1 MDNISTF
8 FEIIV
13 NSWYYMLP
21 WFLGF
26 AVAFGLLEYLFPCN
40 KGQTSSWRSLA
51 TDASYYFIMPFFT
64 RIITAIY
71 TGFGIAVLFRDVS
84 PDAVSKILHTG
95 FGPVADM
102 PIWLQAAV
110 IFIIS
115 DVILYWAH
123 RLFHTGKLW
132 RYHAI
137 HHSSKKINWHSTYR
151 FHPVNTWLTFTLLDT
166 AVLFIGFSLEAVLL
180 MGTFNALYSAMV
192 HANVK
197 WTFGPFKYIFASPV
211 FHRWH
216 HVAEGEGLDKNFAP
230 TFPLLD
236 IIFGT
241 FYMPEHMPDKY
252 GIANSDIPESF
263 LGQMI
268 HPFKKNKS

>member
-132 RYHAI
+132 PYHAI
-137 HHSSKKINWHSTYR
+137 HHSSEKINWHSTYR

-166 AVLFIGFSLEAVLL
+166 CVLFIGFSLEAVLL

-236 IIFGT
+236 IVFGT
-241 FYMPEHMPDKY
+241 FYMPDHLPDKY
-252 GIANSDIPESF
+252 GVANSDIPESF